1 MDTTEL
7 RRIARQLNLPGFDM
21 AQAQLLATARVLVVG
36 AGGLGCPAMQSLAA
50 VGLGNIR
57 LYDDD
62 TVDLS
67 NIHRQILFGV
77 DDVGRRKVD
86 AAADRLRQIQPGI
99 GVEAVH
105 ARLTPDNILA
115 ALEGV
120 DLVLDGSDTFA
131 TKYLV
136 ADAAEV
142 SGTPLIWGTV
152 LRYAGQVALWNSG
165 PGVSG
170 GVGLRDLFPT
180 QPAADSTPDCAT
192 AGVLGVTTSVVGN
205 LMATEAIKYLSGLGE
220 SIPGRVYSYEAL
232 DTSLRAFN
240 VGADPARRPVTELE
254 GFYGAG
260 ACATPPV
267 SPPDPEV
274 ERVLELVRTGRAR
287 ALDVREVHEKLL
299 ADLPVETVGLHLPMS
314 EVSPGRVAEVLG
326 DVEGPVVVYCGSGVR
341 SARFIGAHAGGVLAE
356 LINLPGGVNG
366 LTGR

>member
-1 MDTTEL
+1 METTEL
-7 RRIARQLNLPGFDM
+7 RRIARQLNLPGFGM
-21 AQAQLLATARVLVVG
+21 AQAGRLADARVLVVG

-67 NIHRQILFGV
+67 NIHRQILFGT

-86 AAADRLRQIQPGI
+86 AAADRLRQLQPGI
-99 GVEAVH
+99 AVEAVH

-115 ALEGV
+115 ALDRV

-136 ADAAEV
+136 ADAAELT
-142 SGTPLIWGTV
+142 GTPLIWGTV
-152 LRYAGQVALWNSG
+152 LRYAGQVALWHSG

-170 GVGLRDLFPT
+170 GVGLRDLFPE

-205 LMATEAIKYLSGLGE
+205 LMATEAVKYLTGLGE
-220 SIPGRVYSYEAL
+220 SVPGRVYSYEAL
-232 DTSLRAFN
+232 GTSLRSFN
-240 VGADPARRPVTELE
+240 VGADPARTPVPGLE

-267 SPPDPEV
+267 TEPNPEAR
-274 ERVLELVRTGRAR
+274 RVLGLVRAGRAR
-287 ALDVREVHEKLL
+287 ALDVREVHEKVL
-299 ADLPVETVGLHLPMS
+299 ADLPVEAAGLHLPMS
-314 EVSPGRVAEVLG
+314 EVSAGRVTELLGEV
-326 DVEGPVVVYCGSGVR
+326 DGPVVVYCASGVR
-341 SARFIGAHAGGVLAE
+341 SARFIEEHAGRVPVE

-366 LTGR
+366 LVG